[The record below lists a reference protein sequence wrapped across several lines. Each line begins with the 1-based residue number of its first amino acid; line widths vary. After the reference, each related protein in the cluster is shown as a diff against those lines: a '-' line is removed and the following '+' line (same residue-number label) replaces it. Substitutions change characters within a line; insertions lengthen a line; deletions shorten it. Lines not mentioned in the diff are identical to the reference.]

1 MASGLEQTRRNSAIL
16 GCLTLSSIFTSFSKF
31 LQFAGPSS
39 RQQQPVRMAWIAIWT
54 ADRIGPRIGSDWIGL
69 VFSLLVQK
77 NYFEKSCFSI

>member
-54 ADRIGPRIGSDWIGL
+54 ADRIGPRIGSDRIGL
-69 VFSLLVQK
+69 VFSLLV
-77 NYFEKSCFSI
+77 